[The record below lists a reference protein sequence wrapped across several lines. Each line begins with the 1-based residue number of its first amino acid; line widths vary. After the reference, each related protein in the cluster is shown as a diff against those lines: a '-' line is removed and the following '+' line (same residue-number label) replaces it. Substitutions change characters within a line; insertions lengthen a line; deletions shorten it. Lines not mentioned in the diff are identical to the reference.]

1 MKNLKYSLLFAFLFF
16 VLLALTIEAKKTT
29 YSVKVYVIPPSRRVK
44 QGGVLPKNVPLTS
57 VPSPAPVGTKA
68 KAHNRLAVAS
78 KDTKAS
84 IVPFRKFLT
93 KQGAKNREQ
102 VLVWANN
109 DYDEQNVIAL
119 DNIFKKEAG
128 YRTDALNEIG
138 AGGLPQAYPA
148 SKMGCPLSD
157 EGLRCQ
163 YEWAQKYIA
172 QRYGTPVSAWE
183 FHTRAG
189 YY

>member
-1 MKNLKYSLLFAFLFF
+1 MKNLTRSLLFAFLFF
-16 VLLALTIEAKKTT
+16 VLLALPIEARYAKRAKKTT
-29 YSVKVYVIPPSRRVK
+29 YSVKVYVK
-44 QGGVLPKNVPLTS
+44 QGGLLPKTS
-57 VPSPAPVGTKA
+57 PSLVSSSAKVSKTKA
-68 KAHNRLAVAS
+68 KAASRLAVAS

-84 IVPFRKFLT
+84 IVPFRKYLT
-93 KQGAKNREQ
+93 EQGAKNREH
-102 VLVWANN
+102 VLIWANN

-163 YEWAQKYIA
+163 YEWAKQYIA
-172 QRYGTPVSAWE
+172 QRYGTPSLAWQ
-183 FHTRAG
+183 FHLENN